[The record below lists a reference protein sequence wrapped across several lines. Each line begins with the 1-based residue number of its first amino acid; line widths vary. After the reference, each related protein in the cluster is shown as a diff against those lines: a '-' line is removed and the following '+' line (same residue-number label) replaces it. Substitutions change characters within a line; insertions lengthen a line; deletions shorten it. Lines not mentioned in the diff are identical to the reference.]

1 MRKSCGCTH
10 VLIHVFSWMS
20 LHGSFSKDDTHKRRD
35 SGIHFHHVYMENPCE
50 SPGPFKAQRK
60 GERCAPFPSHGSGA
74 SGSCSA
80 LTWRWID
87 RILAAWVNASVWV
100 EDCNQLQYTSFAG
113 GTPFG
118 LAGFTGGT
126 IAYNSLDSFLQ

>member
-1 MRKSCGCTH
+1 MAVAARMTRTNVETVESIFT
-10 VLIHVFSWMS
+10 MS
-20 LHGSFSKDDTHKRRD
+20 
-35 SGIHFHHVYMENPCE
+35 IYMENPCE
-50 SPGPFKAQRK
+50 STGPLRLSTK

-87 RILAAWVNASVWV
+87 RILAAWVNTSVWV
-100 EDCNQLQYTSFAG
+100 EDCNQLQYTSLAG

-118 LAGFTGGT
+118 LAGFTVGT
-126 IAYNSLDSFLQ
+126 IACNSLDSFLQGVLDFQVNVFLRW